1 MSQEQPPK
9 VQTLTEAQP
18 PKIEFP
24 CPDYPIKVV
33 GKNADDFQSFVVE
46 VMRVHVPDLDV
57 SRITIQDSK
66 KGTFRSIRM
75 FITATGEEQ
84 LKSLHEELIASDR
97 VHIVI

>member
-1 MSQEQPPK
+1 MSQEK
-9 VQTLTEAQP
+9 TLKAEPVTEVQP

-33 GKNADDFQSFVVE
+33 GKKSDDFEEFVVE

-57 SRITIQDSK
+57 SRITIRDSS
-66 KGTFRSIRM
+66 KGTYRSVRM
-75 FITATGEEQ
+75 FITATGEDQ

>member
-1 MSQEQPPK
+1 MSNQE
-9 VQTLTEAQP
+9 P

-24 CPDYPIKVV
+24 CPDYPIKVI
-33 GKNADDFQSFVVE
+33 GKNAEDFRDFVIE
-46 VMRVHVPDLDV
+46 VVQVHAPDLDV
-57 SRITIQDSK
+57 SRVTVQDSG
-66 KGTFRSIRM
+66 KGTFQSVRM

>member
-1 MSQEQPPK
+1 MSEEQPS
-9 VQTLTEAQP
+9 TEVQP

-33 GKNADDFQSFVVE
+33 GKNADDFQSFVVD
-46 VMRVHVPDLDV
+46 VMRVHVPDLDE

-84 LKSLHEELIASDR
+84 LKNLHEELIASDR

>member
-1 MSQEQPPK
+1 MSKEQSQK
-9 VQTLTEAQP
+9 VQPVTEAQP

-33 GKNADDFQSFVVE
+33 GKNSEDFEAFVVE
-46 VMRVHVPDLDV
+46 VMRGHVPDLDV
-57 SRITIQDSK
+57 SRITVRDSS
-66 KGTFRSIRM
+66 KGTYRSIRM
-75 FITATGEEQ
+75 FITATGEAQ

>member
-1 MSQEQPPK
+1 MSQEQSPK
-9 VQTLTEAQP
+9 VQAATQAQP

-46 VMRVHVPDLDV
+46 VMRVHVPDLDE

-75 FITATGEEQ
+75 FITATGEGQ

>member
-1 MSQEQPPK
+1 MSKELSPKIQP
-9 VQTLTEAQP
+9 VTDAQP

-33 GKNADDFQSFVVE
+33 GKNADDFEAFVVE

-57 SRITIQDSK
+57 SRITIRDSS
-66 KGTFRSIRM
+66 KGTYRSIRM

-84 LKSLHEELIASDR
+84 LKNLHEELIASDR

>member
-1 MSQEQPPK
+1 MNKEQSPK
-9 VQTLTEAQP
+9 TQPVTEPQP

-33 GKNADDFQSFVVE
+33 GKNADDFETFVVD
-46 VMRVHVPDLDV
+46 VMKVHVPDLDV
-57 SRITIQDSK
+57 SRITIRDSS
-66 KGTFRSIRM
+66 KGTYRSIRM
-75 FITATGEEQ
+75 FITATGEAQ

>member
-1 MSQEQPPK
+1 MSEI
-9 VQTLTEAQP
+9 QP

-33 GKNADDFQSFVVE
+33 GKNADDFRDFVIEIV
-46 VMRVHVPDLDV
+46 RVHAPDLDV
-57 SRITIQDSK
+57 SRITLQDSS
-66 KGTFRSIRM
+66 KGTYQSVRM

-97 VHIVI
+97 VHLVL

>member
-1 MSQEQPPK
+1 MSQK
-9 VQTLTEAQP
+9 KTLKAEPVKEAQP

-33 GKNADDFQSFVVE
+33 GKNAHDFEAFVVE

-57 SRITIQDSK
+57 SRITIRDSS
-66 KGTFRSIRM
+66 KGTYRSIRM
-75 FITATGEEQ
+75 FITATGEAQ
-84 LKSLHEELIASDR
+84 LKNLHEELIASDR